1 VAVNDAI
8 LYVDRARQLLREGL
22 DRRHALAR
30 AAALRLRPIL
40 MTTATTVLA
49 LLPLAIGS
57 GEAARLRSPL
67 ALTIIGGIIASTIGS
82 LIVIPCFYT
91 LLEKLR
97 PGSRA

>member
-1 VAVNDAI
+1 MAVEGASR
-8 LYVDRARQLLREGL
+8 YVDRARQLRREGL
-22 DRRHALAR
+22 DRRQALAR

-82 LIVIPCFYT
+82 LVVIPCFYT

-97 PGSRA
+97 PGSHA